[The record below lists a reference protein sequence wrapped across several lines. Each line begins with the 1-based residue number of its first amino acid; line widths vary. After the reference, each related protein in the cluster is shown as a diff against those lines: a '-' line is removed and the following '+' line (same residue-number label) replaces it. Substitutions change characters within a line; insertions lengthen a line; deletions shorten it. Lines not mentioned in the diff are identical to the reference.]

1 MVRRVFISL
10 IIAAFITFCVIF
22 FLVLPKSEDSKF
34 KSPHVVIIGLDGA
47 GWNLIQ
53 PLLDKGE
60 LPNLNTLMKKGSH
73 GLLRTERPVMSSV
86 IWTSIAT
93 GKSMAKHGIADW
105 TFIDKNNVR
114 VPYRQSERRVKAFWN
129 ILGNSGWKVGIVN
142 WFVTHPPEEVNG
154 YMISEEFRHLARR
167 DTSQTATT
175 CPQLLQKKLQFTRR
189 TRNDFPN
196 IREEEHLP
204 DFSNKKALGGGNS
217 KLVSHYANF
226 VVQEKIVELA
236 SLYMFQRDP
245 VDIFAAYFRL
255 IDVVSHF
262 ACGYMDASLLQMGMD
277 EEKRGAVSPETLD
290 RIDRAYS
297 EIMKPIYAYS
307 DRILGRFLEMIDSKT
322 NLIVVSDH
330 GFGFNKGGYGH
341 TNLPEIPHGIIV
353 MKGPNIK
360 SGYSIQ
366 DAHIYDIVPTVL
378 YLFGMP
384 VAKDMD
390 GKVITEA
397 LDEKLLQKRPVRY
410 IESYENESHET
421 KVIRNKKIDEK
432 VLEKFRAL
440 GYIEK

>member
-1 MVRRVFISL
+1 MF
-10 IIAAFITFCVIF
+10 AAFIAFCVIF
-22 FLVLPKSEDSKF
+22 FFVLPKSKDSKL

-93 GKSMAKHGIADW
+93 GKSMTKHGIADW
-105 TFIDKNNVR
+105 IFIDKNNVR

-175 CPQLLQKKLQFTRR
+175 YPQLLQKKLQFTRR
-189 TRNDFPN
+189 TRNDFPI

-217 KLVSHYANF
+217 KLVSHYTNF

-322 NLIVVSDH
+322 TLIVVSDH

-390 GKVITEA
+390 GKVMTEA
-397 LDEKLLQKRPVRY
+397 LNEKLLRKRPVRY

-421 KVIRNKKIDEK
+421 KVIRNKKLDEK
-432 VLEKFRAL
+432 VLEEFRAL
-440 GYIEK
+440 GYIKK